1 MRTSI
6 PLLSLLVATLIAPLA
21 ACTPGGGGN
30 PQEPCCEAT
39 GQAAGPTSFAPGELM
54 AQPIAF
60 TTTSLCPSLSIPLS
74 LPDLVELGEAV
85 RVDPVTNR
93 YTVQIDAE
101 GVGQEV
107 LIRFFDTDGDIETNY
122 AVVALAIR
130 PVASDE
136 GITVAPVYL
145 SGPVVSESTLEEG
158 LFCRFRNGDLGQSLG
173 QNMRRGDVRAAI
185 SPETHYA
192 FTGEGQT
199 PVVQA
204 LANYRHSLN
213 GFADAS
219 TDSESQR
226 AEREAAEY
234 AADQLRDQLAQQ
246 GFDPIPA
253 ARIASLSR
261 YRAIAAIN
269 VTFQDS
275 FSVIQHAQTW
285 AQDWNEEIDLGGF
298 TLDTSSGAV
307 RAEYAQNHLLRF
319 TIAERKILD
328 AVAEPSGDLQL
339 DLSVGDPSIQSL
351 LDTLETTLVATTSAS
366 EIQTAWV
373 GFADQLAQNIAQQSA
388 LPTVSTDT
396 RVLMFNDAIATHNAI
411 NRSQPHGE
419 MIRLLYDDAANAT
432 PGSWQRL
439 KNAID
444 TDYAMTLPLEADR
457 RRLTDLLYYPAIN
470 SPSY

>member
-1 MRTSI
+1 MRNLT
-6 PLLSLLVATLIAPLA
+6 LLSLALLVSSLMVV
-21 ACTPGGGGN
+21 ACSPGGGGN
-30 PQEPCCEAT
+30 RGEPCCEAT

-60 TTTSLCPSLSIPLS
+60 TTTALCPSLSVPLT
-74 LPDLVELGEAV
+74 LPDFVELGEAV
-85 RVDPVTNR
+85 RVDPGTNR
-93 YTVQIDAE
+93 YVVQIDAE

-107 LIRFFDTDGDIETNY
+107 LIRFFDTDGGAETNY
-122 AVVALAIR
+122 AVVALALR

-158 LFCRFRNGDLGQSLG
+158 LFCRFRNGDIGQSLG

-192 FTGEGQT
+192 FSGEGQT

-204 LANYRHSLN
+204 MANYRHSLN

-219 TDSESQR
+219 TDSETQR

-275 FSVIQHAQTW
+275 FSTIQHAQTW

-298 TLDTSSGAV
+298 SLDTSSGAV
-307 RAEYAQNHLLRF
+307 RAEFAENHLLRF
-319 TIAERKILD
+319 TLTERKVLE
-328 AVAEPSGDLQL
+328 AVDEPGDLQL
-339 DLSVGDPSIQSL
+339 SPTAGDPSIQSL
-351 LDTLETTLVATTSAS
+351 LDTLETTLLATTSAS
-366 EIQTAWV
+366 EIQTAWIT
-373 GFADQLAQNIAQQSA
+373 FADQLAQNIALQSNLA
-388 LPTVSTDT
+388 AVSTDT
-396 RVLMFNDAIATHNAI
+396 RPLMFNDAIATHNAI
-411 NRSQPHGE
+411 NRTQPHGE
-419 MIRLLYDDAANAT
+419 MLRLLYDDAANGT

-444 TDYAMTLPLEADR
+444 TDYATPLPLEADR